1 MPVKTEILMD
11 AKTFRSEVAHEL
23 ANILTYWQEHT
34 IDKEH
39 RGFYGKI
46 TADDTIIKDAEKGLV
61 LNSRILWTF
70 SAAYIHQP
78 KPVYKEIAQRAYN
91 YLLTYFWDKQ
101 YSGGYWSVD
110 YQGNAKQTHKQIYGQ
125 GFMLYG
131 FSEYY
136 RAFHDKH
143 ALDKAIELF
152 QIIEQ
157 VAFDKKYGGYYE
169 VATAD
174 WKIIQDTVITQGKDE
189 QKKSMNTHLH
199 IIEPYTNLYR
209 VWKNEYLAKQIK
221 GLLNDFTTH
230 IVDERTYTQHLFF
243 ADNWA
248 VQSDIV
254 SFGHDIEASWLL
266 VEAAEVL
273 GDKPLLEK
281 IKQLSV
287 RIAQAA
293 TKGLDKDGGMFN
305 EQDSKHLN
313 KEKHW
318 WVQAE
323 AMVGF
328 LNAYEISKRKEFLD
342 YSMASWKFIKEAL
355 ITPSGEWYWGLDTN
369 NQPMKGQDK
378 AGFWK
383 CPYHNARACME
394 VIRRLS

>member
-1 MPVKTEILMD
+1 MD
-11 AKTFRSEVAHEL
+11 LKTFRSEVEKEL
-23 ANILTYWQEHT
+23 DSILNYWINHSV
-34 IDKEH
+34 DKEH
-39 RGFYGKI
+39 GGFYGKI
-46 TADDTIIKDAEKGLV
+46 TADDQIIKDADKGLV

-78 KPVYKEIAQRAYN
+78 KSIYKEMAKRAYD
-91 YLLTYFWDKQ
+91 YLLKHFWDKKN
-101 YSGGYWSVD
+101 SGGYWSVD
-110 YQGNAKQTHKQIYGQ
+110 YLGNPKETHKQIYGQ

-152 QIIEQ
+152 QILEH
-157 VAFDKKYGGYYE
+157 VAYDPKHGGYYE
-169 VATAD
+169 VTTAD
-174 WKIIQDTVITQGKDE
+174 WKIIQDKVITQGKED

-199 IIEPYTNLYR
+199 IIEPFTNLYR
-209 VWKNEYLAKQIK
+209 VWKNEHLAKQIK
-221 GLLNDFTTH
+221 GLLKDFTEH
-230 IVDERTYTQHLFF
+230 IVDKQTHTQHLFF
-243 ADNWA
+243 ADDWT
-248 VQSDIV
+248 VKSDIV
-254 SFGHDIEASWLL
+254 SFGHDIESSWLL

-273 GDKPLLEK
+273 GDKKLIEPTQKLAV
-281 IKQLSV
+281 Q
-287 RIAQAA
+287 IAKASE
-293 TKGLDKDGGMFN
+293 KGLDTDGGMFN
-305 EQDSKHLN
+305 EQDAHHLN

-328 LNAYEISKRKEFLD
+328 LNAYEISKQKEFLD
-342 YSMASWKFIKEAL
+342 HSLASWDFIKKSL
-355 ITPSGEWYWGLDTN
+355 ITPSGEWYWGLDGN
-369 NQPMKGQDK
+369 NQPMRRQDK

>member
-1 MPVKTEILMD
+1 MD
-11 AKTFRSEVAHEL
+11 LKTFRSEVSTEL
-23 ANILTYWQEHT
+23 DHILSYWTTHS

-39 RGFYGKI
+39 GGFYGKI
-46 TADDTIIKDAEKGLV
+46 TADDKIITDAEKGLV

-70 SAAYIHQP
+70 SAAYLHHP
-78 KPVYKEIAQRAYN
+78 KPEYKDIAKRAYD
-91 YLLTYFWDKQ
+91 YLLAHFWDTKN
-101 YSGGYWSVD
+101 SGGYWSVD
-110 YQGNAKQTHKQIYGQ
+110 YHGEPKQTHKQIYGQ

-131 FSEYY
+131 LSEYY
-136 RAFHDKH
+136 RAFKDQH

-157 VAFDKKYGGYYE
+157 VAFDKKHGGYYE
-169 VATAD
+169 VTTAD
-174 WKIIQDTVITQGKDE
+174 WKIIQDNVITQGKED

-209 VWKNEYLAKQIK
+209 VWKNEYLAKQIR
-221 GLLNDFTTH
+221 GLLKDFTEH
-230 IVDERTYTQHLFF
+230 IVDKKTFTQHLFF
-243 ADNWA
+243 ADDWT

-266 VEAAEVL
+266 VEAAEML
-273 GDKPLLEK
+273 GDKKLLEN
-281 IKQLSV
+281 IKQLAVKIAKASV
-287 RIAQAA
+287 
-293 TKGLDKDGGMFN
+293 KGVDTDGGMFN
-305 EQDSKHLN
+305 EQDAHHLN

-328 LNAYEISKRKEFLD
+328 LNAYEISKQKAFLD
-342 YSMASWKFIKEAL
+342 HSLASWDFIKKL
-355 ITPSGEWYWGLDTN
+355 LVTPTGEWYWGLDAN
-369 NQPMKGQDK
+369 NQPMKRQDK